1 MPKGYGSILRILT
14 ECVPTWKLLIPTNP
28 SFQGHFD
35 FSFFVIQL
43 LVSSTSMYST
53 AQQFFALPLLCL
65 SYTVRTTSSILV
77 FFATVNVK
85 KRETYIV
92 SASGR
97 CVFFSNIIVIRF
109 FQNGALSYPYFF
121 QNDRD
126 TCFHSNSDTYITHL
140 KSSVHNGTWHWIS
153 ARRSRSRFTKVER
166 KMKVL
171 LDRNL
176 CSCIGFLSKVLREK
190 SCHVVLAKKPF
201 VMTASVTIRNEGAFH
216 LSLIHIWRCRR
227 STLCRSRWSPYH

>member
-109 FQNGALSYPYFF
+109 SKWWLELPILFPKWSGYLFPFQL
-121 QNDRD
+121 R
-126 TCFHSNSDTYITHL
+126 YIHYTSQIISSQRHL
-140 KSSVHNGTWHWIS
+140 
-153 ARRSRSRFTKVER
+153 
-166 KMKVL
+166 
-171 LDRNL
+171 
-176 CSCIGFLSKVLREK
+176 
-190 SCHVVLAKKPF
+190 
-201 VMTASVTIRNEGAFH
+201 
-216 LSLIHIWRCRR
+216 
-227 STLCRSRWSPYH
+227 TLNKCA